1 MDIVT
6 IRTFLAAASAGSFS
20 EASQRIHASPSAVT
34 ERIKQLEHVL
44 RVRLFERDK
53 RGCRLTAAGRRF
65 LDPALKMQRAWQ
77 QGCEQTALPPRFTQL
92 VRVGGQHAL
101 WPRLLMPWLDAMR
114 GARRDIAFHAVAA
127 APAQLNRAL
136 DDAELD
142 IAFLYEPRL
151 ARGQR
156 IEQLADDR
164 LILVTANPSVDW
176 TENFVRTEWGEAVK
190 DELRARLGDLP
201 SPGLTLDLGVLS
213 LDWLARTGSSG
224 FVPERLAESH
234 ISSGQL
240 EPVEDMP
247 ALAFSPYVCWSAA
260 MEDSLVENMIAIA
273 RGMMEGPAL

>member
-6 IRTFLAAASAGSFS
+6 IRTFLAAATAGSFS
-20 EASQRIHASPSAVT
+20 EAAQRVHASPSAVT

-53 RGCRLTAAGRRF
+53 RGCRLTPAGRRF

-77 QGCEQTALPPRFTQL
+77 HGCEQTALPPRFAQL

-114 GARRDIAFHAVAA
+114 EARREIAFHAVAA

-142 IAFLYEPRL
+142 IAFLYEPQL
-151 ARGQR
+151 ARGHR
-156 IEQLADDR
+156 MEQLAEDR
-164 LILVTANPSVDW
+164 LILVTANAAVDW
-176 TENFVRTEWGEAVK
+176 TENFVRTEWGEAIN

-224 FVPERLAESH
+224 FVPERLAESY
-234 ISSGQL
+234 IGSGQL

-247 ALAFSPYVCWSAA
+247 ALAFSPYVCWSTA
-260 MEDSLVENMIAIA
+260 MEDGLVEDMIALA